1 MSSRVLAK
9 IFLVFLAGN
18 LSADYPLIKYTNKSQ
33 DPIYSQQQQDV
44 KSWYS
49 GERDALSLIL
59 FQYVPHLSEDLFS
72 IAAAFNL
79 PYETLATLNGWDS
92 PILFDSADR
101 VIVPNLPGLF
111 LQESPTSRREESM
124 AETRKNQEGIH
135 LVVSHGEE
143 HTRSLIFHPGDK
155 FTAKERV
162 QFLSTIF
169 SSPINGGVL
178 TSKFGYRSS
187 PFTGQTRYHPGIDI
201 RAEIGT
207 PVYAARD
214 GQVLEVG
221 VLNLYGNYIIIK
233 HRGDYQTM
241 YGHLKE
247 AMVNE
252 GQVVKA
258 GELVALSGNS
268 GKSTGPHLHF
278 EIRRNKR
285 PIDPLRITA
294 LKNK

>member
-1 MSSRVLAK
+1 MSSRVIAK
-9 IFLVFLAGN
+9 ILIILLAGN
-18 LSADYPLIKYTNKSQ
+18 LCADYPLIKYTNKSQ

-49 GERDALSLIL
+49 GEHESLPLIL
-59 FQYVPHLSEDLFS
+59 FKYVPHLSEDLFS

-92 PILFDSADR
+92 PILFETADW
-101 VIVPNLPGLF
+101 VIVPNLQGLF
-111 LQESPTSRREESM
+111 LPENPTSRREKAM

-135 LVVSHGEE
+135 LVVSHGGE
-143 HTRSLIFHPGDK
+143 HKRNLIFHPGDK
-155 FTAKERV
+155 FTPEERV
-162 QFLSTIF
+162 QFLGSIF

-178 TSKFGYRSS
+178 TSGFGYRSS
-187 PFTGQTRYHPGIDI
+187 PFTGRTSYHPGIDI
-201 RAEIGT
+201 KAEIGT

-221 VLNLYGNYIIIK
+221 VLSLYGNYIIID
-233 HRGDYQTM
+233 HRGNYQTM
-241 YGHLKE
+241 YAHLKE
-247 AMVNE
+247 ALVDE
-252 GQVVKA
+252 GQIVEA

-278 EIRRNKR
+278 EIRREKR

-294 LKNK
+294 LRNE